1 MDVQLA
7 GWLSNNECGGGG
19 PWTMDLPELIT
30 AVLTHAGKGQVGRA
44 RANFQLS
51 QPGKPPEVS

>member
-7 GWLSNNECGGGG
+7 GWLSNNESGGGG

-51 QPGKPPEVS
+51 Q